1 MQKVR
6 EEGYSN
12 NLINCWY
19 NSNSMDISKAKW
31 TSEGNSLRLSM
42 PIAKIDKERRTVS
55 GFATLD
61 NVDRQGDIV
70 PAEASVK
77 AFENFRGNIREMHDD
92 KKAVGKLVSFKEDSF
107 YDQETGK
114 IYKGVFVSA
123 YVSKGAQDT
132 WEKVLDGTL
141 TGFSIGGSVKD
152 YEDTFDG
159 DVEKSIRII
168 KEYDLFELSLVDNP
182 ANQYANVISIEKGHT
197 GGYLSKALIENVFWC
212 GDDDIVQLS
221 ANSASECPR
230 CDKNMNNI
238 GFVETNDAQKAEVV
252 KSILST
258 IKNDAKEVSKM
269 ENEVIEKTDVAEE
282 SSEAAVEELAEAT
295 VEDSIEKSVEEDS
308 VEKSDSEEVDKA
320 VAPGATAAMEDE
332 DEEMDEEDTPDE
344 MKGNM
349 KKSDEEE
356 MAKAYAESIET
367 TKAIADQMNSTMNTL
382 AETIKALN
390 EKVEELNKTVSGVK
404 QEVNEVKNDFGKRV
418 DAVEKDTAFR
428 KSGDLGEIVQEPI
441 LEKAHKPLWGGRF
454 LTKSDLFS

>member
-1 MQKVR
+1 
-6 EEGYSN
+6 
-12 NLINCWY
+12 
-19 NSNSMDISKAKW
+19 MDISKAQW

-77 AFENFRGNIREMHDD
+77 AFEKFRGNIREMHDD

-114 IYKGVFVSA
+114 LYKGVFVSA

-159 DVEKSIRII
+159 DVEKSVRII

-269 ENEVIEKTDVAEE
+269 ENEVIEKTEVVEE
-282 SSEAAVEELAEAT
+282 SSEVVVEESVETAVEN
-295 VEDSIEKSVEEDS
+295 SIEKSVEEDS

-404 QEVNEVKNDFGKRV
+404 QEVNEVKNEFGKRV

-441 LEKAHKPLWGGRF
+441 FEKAQKPLWGGRF

>member
-1 MQKVR
+1 
-6 EEGYSN
+6 
-12 NLINCWY
+12 
-19 NSNSMDISKAKW
+19 MDISKAHW

-61 NVDRQGDIV
+61 NLDKQGDIV
-70 PAEASVK
+70 PSEASVK
-77 AFENFRGNIREMHDD
+77 AFEKFRGNIREMHDD

-114 IYKGVFVSA
+114 LYKGVFVSA

-141 TGFSIGGSVKD
+141 TGFSIGGSVKE
-152 YEDTFDG
+152 YEDTFDE
-159 DVEKSIRII
+159 DVSKSIRII

-182 ANQYANVISIEKGHT
+182 ANQYANVISIEKGYT

-212 GDDDIVQLS
+212 NQDDIVQLS
-221 ANSASECPR
+221 ANSSSECPR
-230 CDKNMNNI
+230 CDKAMNNV

-269 ENEVIEKTDVAEE
+269 ENEVIEKSDSTEEAVEVVEETAAEE
-282 SSEAAVEELAEAT
+282 IV
-295 VEDSIEKSVEEDS
+295 EKSVEES
-308 VEKSDSEEVDKA
+308 VEENTVEKSESEKVEEDAAVEA
-320 VAPGATAAMEDE
+320 VAKMEDDE
-332 DEEMDEEDTPDE
+332 DKEMKEEDAPEE
-344 MKGNM
+344 MKGDV
-349 KKSDEEE
+349 KKSENDE
-356 MAKAYAESIET
+356 MAKAYAENLEI
-367 TKAIADQMNSTMNTL
+367 TKTIADQMNSTMNTL

-404 QEVNEVKNDFGKRV
+404 QEVSEVKNDFGKRV

-441 LEKAHKPLWGGRF
+441 FEKAQKPLWGGRF